1 MSSIFVL
8 EKKNS
13 VTKGVSWELEMF
25 AKCKG
30 GMFLPS
36 PYQKV
41 GGLFIAR
48 NHWKT
53 TNYYLLQIYPQRD
66 LHDPVGPNIG

>member
-41 GGLFIAR
+41 GGAFYSQEPLENYQLLSI
-48 NHWKT
+48 
-53 TNYYLLQIYPQRD
+53 TNISTK
-66 LHDPVGPNIG
+66 GFT